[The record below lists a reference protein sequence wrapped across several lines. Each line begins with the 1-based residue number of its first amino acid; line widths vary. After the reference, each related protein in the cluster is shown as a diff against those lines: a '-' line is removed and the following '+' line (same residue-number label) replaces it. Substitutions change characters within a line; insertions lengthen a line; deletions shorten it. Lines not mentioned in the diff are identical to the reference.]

1 MPHRRLRRAYSFM
14 GGALIGISLSLPVLM
29 LDARNDFGELVL
41 FVSLILASTGIGMHL
56 NASKGT
62 VLRVWNRSR
71 PFT

>member
-1 MPHRRLRRAYSFM
+1 
-14 GGALIGISLSLPVLM
+14 LSLPVLM

-62 VLRVWNRSR
+62 VLSVWNRSR